1 MPSYHDCEVA
11 DPGRLIGPP
20 AIQRWCCLPSSLIY
34 TMRQAS
40 RRSWR
45 IEQTRPVEVAFMAY
59 RGTLRT
65 NALKLVAKKLQSWLA
80 AERSC
85 PRTAGGVW

>member
-1 MPSYHDCEVA
+1 
-11 DPGRLIGPP
+11 
-20 AIQRWCCLPSSLIY
+20 
-34 TMRQAS
+34 MRQAS

-45 IEQTRPVEVAFMAY
+45 IEQTGPVEVAFMAY

-85 PRTAGGVW
+85 RGRLAVFGDDEDDLMMALGGRS

>member
-1 MPSYHDCEVA
+1 M
-11 DPGRLIGPP
+11 RLTEPP
-20 AIQRWCCLPSSLIY
+20 AIQRWCCLPSSRIY